1 MKYTLKYRLNT
12 KIQIKKKK
20 KKKNSARETNL
31 KGEVS
36 REFGIISKI
45 PKRLIINRNL
55 KVLLK
60 FDVNY

>member
-20 KKKNSARETNL
+20 KKNSARETNF